1 MMENGG
7 EVKTMILA
15 GDIGGT
21 KTLLGLFDAVPARP
35 RPVVVRSFGTLDYP
49 DLPTMI
55 AEFLTHD
62 DAADAR
68 ASHGAIESAC
78 FGVAGPVVDETVKV
92 TNVPWFVDAR
102 RVATSLG
109 IARVALLNDLEALAY
124 AVPALRESETHVLQE
139 GEALRGG
146 NIGLIAAGTGLGQA
160 LLHNIDGH
168 FVPSASEAGHA
179 DFAAR
184 TEREIALTRD
194 LTGALRPRG
203 RRACGVRPRAGQH
216 PPRRPSRAV
225 RGSGGSVVARCAPPP
240 FRPPHWSGDAP
251 AAWRRSTCSS
261 RRTAPK
267 SGNLA
272 LRAVSTGGLYHRR
285 RDRAEDSAV
294 ADDRR
299 LHARVPG
306 EAAARPDAAR
316 HAGQGDPER
325 RVGIARRRGLRGGS
339 ALIQHSLSLVLTHR

>member
-1 MMENGG
+1 
-7 EVKTMILA
+7 
-15 GDIGGT
+15 
-21 KTLLGLFDAVPARP
+21 
-35 RPVVVRSFGTLDYP
+35 
-49 DLPTMI
+49 MI

-62 DAADAR
+62 DAAGAR

-102 RVATSLG
+102 RVATALG
-109 IARVALLNDLEALAY
+109 IARVALLNDLEALAH

-194 LTGALRPRG
+194 LTGRYGRADVEHVVSGRG
-203 RRACGVRPRAGQH
+203 LVNIHRVAHHEPCAA
-216 PPRRPSRAV
+216 AV
-225 RGSGGSVVARCAPPP
+225 DLSSP
-240 FRPPHWSGDAP
+240 DAP
-251 AAWRRSTCSS
+251 AAISTAALERRCAGCVETLDMFIE
-261 RRTAPK
+261 AYGAE

-272 LRAVSTGGLYHRR
+272 LRAVSTGGLYI
-285 RDRAEDSAV
+285 
-294 ADDRR
+294 
-299 LHARVPG
+299 G
-306 EAAARPDAAR
+306 
-316 HAGQGDPER
+316 G
-325 RVGIARRRGLRGGS
+325 GIAPKILPSLTAGAFMRAFLAKPPLDRMLSAMPVKVILNAESGLLGAAVYASNQRS
-339 ALIQHSLSLVLTHR
+339 